1 MTEFNPYYKWLGISK
16 DEDSPSHYQMLGLNR
31 GEFDPDV
38 IEAAAEQRILFLE
51 SVQNGANKDL
61 ARKLTKE
68 IRLAKLTLLDPKKR
82 EAHDIELRRDA
93 GMPFLVQ
100 PSSAVQ
106 TQTGAISHEGPMPP
120 SVSKPPSVST
130 PPTVSTPPRYNY
142 SPSKNDHPDPP
153 QKTPVADDNLLPR
166 PSHSPAPAPPL
177 PQHLI
182 NAVISQT
189 PNSQTLGGSSSEGS
203 SSTSRRDSPKGTI
216 DSDTESIVVSGGK
229 RRNFSSARANRSKTK
244 RNQKKF
250 LAQVAMFFVPTL
262 LIIILVTIFPKS
274 FESLIHGIRGMV
286 YSKDSVASPK

>member
-1 MTEFNPYYKWLGISK
+1 MTEFNPYNKWLGISK

-51 SVQNGANKDL
+51 SVQNGANKDQ

-82 EAHDIELRRDA
+82 EAHDIELRRNA

-106 TQTGAISHEGPMPP
+106 TQTGAISHEGPTPP
-120 SVSKPPSVST
+120 SVSKPPS
-130 PPTVSTPPRYNY
+130 VSTPPRYNY
-142 SPSKNDHPDPP
+142 SPSKNDHPDP
-153 QKTPVADDNLLPR
+153 QQQTPVADDNLLPR

-189 PNSQTLGGSSSEGS
+189 PNSQTLGRPSSEGS
-203 SSTSRRDSPKGTI
+203 SSTSPRDSPKGTI

-229 RRNFSSARANRSKTK
+229 RRNFSSARADRSKTK
-244 RNQKKF
+244 RNQKRF
-250 LAQVAMFFVPTL
+250 LAQVAMLFVPTL
-262 LIIILVTIFPKS
+262 LIIILVTVFPKS
-274 FESLIHGIRGMV
+274 FESLIHGIRSMV